1 MWPTSVNLIEE
12 CNSNVTFKNLNP
24 QTYEVIKMPL
34 IFWLGVGLL
43 IVAALVLAACCF
55 TCIYHQD
62 DHTGTSGGFDGIEI
76 CCIPIAGLTFLLGG
90 IFCMVG
96 THTWTLIIS
105 IICNIISVPVHIIT
119 CYGCTGW
126 KAPSENASEIVN
138 RLAKTAFIRI
148 IPENCGHRI
157 VYCSSGCCHSNPAR
171 VKVFK
176 RVHTV
181 CE

>member
-1 MWPTSVNLIEE
+1 
-12 CNSNVTFKNLNP
+12 
-24 QTYEVIKMPL
+24 MPL

-55 TCIYHQD
+55 TFLYHQYD
-62 DHTGTSGGFDGIEI
+62 DSGTGFDGIELF
-76 CCIPIAGLTFLLGG
+76 CFPIGGLTFLLGG

-126 KAPSENASEIVN
+126 RAPSENASEIVN

-148 IPENCGHRI
+148 IPEI
-157 VYCSSGCCHSNPAR
+157 VGIGLSIAAI
-171 VKVFK
+171 VVAIQ
-176 RVHTV
+176 TLL
-181 CE
+181 E